1 MVVAGTAI
9 GLIARCASQMLRGG
23 LVGNR
28 SVLGLALSNVTIIAA
43 TSLLGLVLTELS
55 DEE

>member
-1 MVVAGTAI
+1 M
-9 GLIARCASQMLRGG
+9 
-23 LVGNR
+23 
-28 SVLGLALSNVTIIAA
+28 LGLALSDVTIIAA